1 MLVAIPAPSTHLQ
14 WLQKRLGTSP
24 TLPPL
29 PTVYR
34 VQIPTLYATTPFGP
48 VFAALHIPA
57 FQAISPC
64 KYAVLHQS
72 FDEYGYTK
80 ARQRLDSTRSS
91 HPRVVSVPLGPDS
104 SHIGDHHSEAFYN
117 ATPWF
122 LQRCSMNAD
131 PPHAPQA
138 RQSRCTQRVFAS
150 LENRFELVFWY
161 RPTWGNS
168 NTDDPESS
176 QSEASLQLLQTGFV
190 LWKAKC
196 YDTFA

>member
-1 MLVAIPAPSTHLQ
+1 MYNPRHRNLRHAILAIASSPRNPRHRNPRYRNPPYRSLCHHIVAFMLVAIPAPSTHLQ

-29 PTVYR
+29 TTVYR

-48 VFAALHIPA
+48 VFTALHIPA

-91 HPRVVSVPLGPDS
+91 HPRVVSVPWGPDS

-117 ATPWF
+117 ATP
-122 LQRCSMNAD
+122 
-131 PPHAPQA
+131 
-138 RQSRCTQRVFAS
+138 
-150 LENRFELVFWY
+150 
-161 RPTWGNS
+161 
-168 NTDDPESS
+168 
-176 QSEASLQLLQTGFV
+176 
-190 LWKAKC
+190 
-196 YDTFA
+196 